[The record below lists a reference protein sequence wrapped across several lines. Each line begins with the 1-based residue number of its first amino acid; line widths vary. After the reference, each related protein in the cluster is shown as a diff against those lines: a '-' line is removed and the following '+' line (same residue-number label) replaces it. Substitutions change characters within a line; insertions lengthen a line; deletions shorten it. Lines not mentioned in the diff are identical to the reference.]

1 MLDKKRTP
9 PAEKT
14 ALHLRN
20 KHRERYNFSDL
31 TTISTEL
38 AAFVIINEFKQETI
52 DFFNPEAVKALN
64 KALLKKHYG
73 VNNWDLPA
81 NYLIPPIPGRADY
94 IHNIADLLMRNGEIP
109 TGKKIKCLDIGVGA
123 NAVYPIIGNAEYQWS
138 FVGTDIDPVAIAS
151 VNSLVETNPQFK
163 GSIEARL
170 QTNATDIFQGIIQ
183 PKERFDVTIC
193 NPPFH
198 ASQAEAEASTQRK
211 LKNLTK
217 SAITK
222 TKTPK
227 AKLNFGGQP
236 NELWCE
242 GGEEQFIW
250 RMIVQSK
257 QFATSCCWFST
268 LVSKESNLNKAYKLL
283 KKAEAITVK
292 TLPMA
297 QGNKQ
302 SRILVWSFL
311 TPEEQEKWN
320 N

>member
-1 MLDKKRTP
+1 MLDNKRTP

-14 ALHLRN
+14 TLHLRN

-31 TTISTEL
+31 TKISTEL
-38 AAFVIINEFKQETI
+38 AAFVITNEFNQETI

-73 VNNWDLPA
+73 ISNWDIPA
-81 NYLIPPIPGRADY
+81 NYLCPPIPGRADY
-94 IHNIADLLMRNGEIP
+94 IHNIADLLTRNGEIP
-109 TGKKIKCLDIGVGA
+109 TGKKIKCLDVGVGA

-138 FVGTDIDPVAIAS
+138 FVGSDIDPIAVAS
-151 VNSLVETNPQFK
+151 VNSLVEKNPQLT
-163 GSIEARL
+163 GVLEARL
-170 QTNATDIFQGIIQ
+170 QPISTDIFQGIIQ

-198 ASQAEAEASTQRK
+198 ASQADAEAGAQRK

-217 SAITK
+217 S
-222 TKTPK
+222 KTPVT
-227 AKLNFGGQP
+227 KLNFGGQP

-257 QFATSCCWFST
+257 QFATSCCWFTT

-311 TPEEQEKWN
+311 TPEEQEKWSN
-320 N
+320 KK